1 MFAAI
6 TDGNR
11 DVAQVGVM
19 IDHLRESV
27 FQKVFDDVQ
36 AGRVGG
42 NGLQGRVRE
51 DCVRSFI
58 FSHHLEIVTWGN
70 NPTKVQPATF
80 AYDDHS
86 IQ

>member
-42 NGLQGRVRE
+42 NGL
-51 DCVRSFI
+51 
-58 FSHHLEIVTWGN
+58 
-70 NPTKVQPATF
+70 
-80 AYDDHS
+80 
-86 IQ
+86 